1 MGNYTKSF
9 NFRNG
14 LQVDD
19 SNFIVNDVGLVGIG
33 TTRPEKT
40 LDIRGNTRVSGVS
53 SLTTVNVATA
63 VSMGATIR
71 LDSVS
76 GIISATKF
84 VGDAS
89 GLTNIVAIATDGWI
103 ANTGTLS
110 TTAKIGIGSL
120 SPISQLDV
128 LGDTRIIG
136 FTTLTGITTSIGTLF
151 ANTFVVTGEA
161 TFHNNIDAN
170 AHTDLTSLAV
180 SAASTFTGVVDA
192 NGGAGISSIRIGL
205 TGTNEIDTE
214 SGDLTLD
221 SATGQTAID
230 DDLVVSGILTA
241 TDFKGANNSAAD
253 FPRGLTGTA
262 VTISSELFVGSGA
275 TVGFGTTVFFNDEV
289 KASFGT
295 SQDLQ
300 IFHDPSGDS
309 IIRHVTSGV
318 GSDLHIESSNAIHI
332 GKVDLSEKMASFEPD
347 GSVLLKHN
355 NVDKL
360 VTVSSG
366 ATIFGQID
374 VAILNGGGGL
384 STHSGALRYGYDL
397 NDAPF
402 STRKSLDIINFDAG
416 NVNYYLNYD
425 NKPAVVGEG
434 NFQWLKGKNNN
445 KLMTLTGS
453 TGRLGVGTTDP
464 EQRLHVDGSA
474 KVTGDVELAGDFNIT
489 GTGSS
494 ITVHRIFADK
504 FDGFVTGDVNGN
516 LFADVGV
523 STFKNIKV
531 ISGVITCSNLQAGKV
546 AIGTSPDKIGNDI
559 VRIEVTPTNKIRVD
573 AIGSIGI
580 KTTSIQPDVQIDAS
594 QTSTIL
600 GAVGVGT
607 TRPLAAVDFA
617 GAGSTSAGY
626 LVDRQY
632 MYPPLVDNTREG
644 QLTGMQK
651 GALIFNISTNKLKF
665 YNGSAWTNVNE
676 T

>member
-53 SLTTVNVATA
+53 SLTTVNVSTA
-63 VSMGATIR
+63 VSMGSTIR

-136 FTTLTGITTSIGTLF
+136 FTTLSGITTSIGTLLGNQF
-151 ANTFVVTGEA
+151 AVTGVS

-192 NGGAGISSIRIGL
+192 NGGAGISSIKIGI

-214 SGDLTLD
+214 VGGLTLD
-221 SATGQTAID
+221 SATGQTTID

-262 VTISSELFVGSGA
+262 VTISNELFVGSGA

-318 GSDLHIESSNAIHI
+318 SSDLHIESSNAIHI
-332 GKVDLSEKMASFEPD
+332 GKVGLSEKMASFEPD
-347 GSVLLKHN
+347 GSVSLKHN

-366 ATIFGQID
+366 ATIFGRVD

-384 STHSGALRYGYDL
+384 STHSGALRYGHNL
-397 NDAPF
+397 NDAPL

-416 NVNYYLNYD
+416 NINYYLNYD
-425 NKPAVVGEG
+425 NKPAVIGEG
-434 NFQWLKGKNNN
+434 DFKWLKGKNNN

-453 TGRLGVGTTDP
+453 TGRLGVGTTVPD
-464 EQRLHVDGSA
+464 ERLHVDGSA
-474 KVTGDVELAGDFNIT
+474 KVTGDMTLAGDLNVT
-489 GTGSS
+489 GTGST
-494 ITVHRIFADK
+494 ITASK
-504 FDGFVTGDVNGN
+504 FFGDVQGFVTGDINGN
-516 LFADVGV
+516 LFANSGV
-523 STFKNIKV
+523 STFRHVQV
-531 ISGVITCSNLQAGKV
+531 ISGVVTCSDFQAGKIGV
-546 AIGTSPDKIGNDI
+546 GTSPDKIGNDI
-559 VRIEVTPTNKIRVD
+559 VQIEVTPSNKVFVNE
-573 AIGSIGI
+573 IGSIGI
-580 KTTSIQPDVQIDAS
+580 KTTSIHPQVQIDAS
-594 QTSTIL
+594 QTSTII

-632 MYPPLVDNTREG
+632 MYPPLVDNTRQG

-651 GALIFNISTNKLKF
+651 GAIIFNIEANKLRF
-665 YNGSAWTNVNE
+665 YNGSNWIDVNE